1 MEIMHQ
7 PFNELS
13 IYWFGWENLDRKP
26 CVIFAPNIE
35 ICKFEQCGHL
45 LWNWARLM
53 NGFTALC
60 LQYRQIPGK
69 IMITYD
75 NYNPLA
81 NLQTNPTVQGDERVV
96 FSGSQ
101 KERRWDLMWLRLL
114 RCEVRCGYDR
124 ARPYWQTVRRI
135 QTVCGL
141 DKGQFAQSCFRR
153 LAAVRHHVW
162 MFGLE
167 DIQDIQLSCSG
178 SAQDQSPMW
187 VSGHDLLENHQ
198 LLSCLEFQ
206 VFNLDLYFH
215 PHSNWWISRLL
226 LA

>member
-1 MEIMHQ
+1 MPETT
-7 PFNELS
+7 
-13 IYWFGWENLDRKP
+13 IYLYTIWGWFTTN
-26 CVIFAPNIE
+26 
-35 ICKFEQCGHL
+35 L
-45 LWNWARLM
+45 LWNWARHM
-53 NGFTALC
+53 NGFSAFC
-60 LQYRQIPGK
+60 LQYPPNSRK

-124 ARPYWQTVRRI
+124 ARPYWQTDRRI
-135 QTVCGL
+135 QTVCGV
-141 DKGQFAQSCFRR
+141 DKGQFAQSGFPR

-178 SAQDQSPMW
+178 WAQDQSPMW
-187 VSGHDLLENHQ
+187 VSGHGLLENHQ
-198 LLSCLEFQ
+198 LLSRLEFQ

-215 PHSNWWISRLL
+215 PHSNCWISRLL